1 MTIEKE
7 VDLFIPCCIDRL
19 SSQTA
24 FNLLKIFNKL
34 DVKYNYNYNQTCCG
48 QTAFKNGFW
57 DEAKE
62 IGEKFIRDFSN
73 KRYVVCPSASCVS
86 YVKNYYSK
94 LFYNTGL
101 HLENN
106 ELHDNIFELTD
117 FLVNMMRVTDI
128 GATFNH
134 TVTYHDSCSALRE
147 YGIREE
153 PRILLQHVQ
162 GLELIE
168 MDKTEECC
176 GFGGMFSMTFEP
188 ISVAMTQEKID
199 HALATGAEYIVSTD
213 MSCLANMEAY
223 IKKQK
228 LPIKTIHIVDV
239 LASGLD
245 KN

>member
-1 MTIEKE
+1 MIPEKE
-7 VDLFIPCCIDRL
+7 IDLFIPCCIDRL
-19 SSQTA
+19 SPQTA
-24 FNLLKIFNKL
+24 FNLLKIFKKL
-34 DVKYNYNYNQTCCG
+34 GVKFNYNHNQTCCG

-57 DEAKE
+57 DDAKE
-62 IGEKFIRDFSN
+62 IGEKFILDFNN
-73 KRYVVCPSASCVS
+73 KRYVVCPSMSCVS
-86 YVKNYYSK
+86 YIKNYYGN

-106 ELHDNIFELTD
+106 ALHDNIFELTD

-128 GATFNH
+128 GAKFNH
-134 TVTYHDSCSALRE
+134 SVTYHDSCSALRE

-153 PRILLQHVQ
+153 PRILLKNVQ

-188 ISVAMTQEKID
+188 ISTALTQEKINN
-199 HALATGAEYIVSTD
+199 AIATGAEYIVSAD
-213 MSCLANMEAY
+213 MSCLANMDAY
-223 IKKQK
+223 IKKHK
-228 LPIKTIHIVDV
+228 LQIRVIHIVDV

-245 KN
+245 KY

>member
-1 MTIEKE
+1 MTLEKE
-7 VDLFIPCCIDRL
+7 VDIFIPCCVDRL
-19 SSQTA
+19 APQTA
-24 FNLLKIFNKL
+24 FNLLKIFQKL
-34 DVKYNYNYNQTCCG
+34 NVKINYNYNQTCCG

-73 KRYVVCPSASCVS
+73 KRYVVAPSARCVS

-134 TVTYHDSCSALRE
+134 TVTFHDCCNALRE
-147 YGIREE
+147 YGIKEE
-153 PRILLQHVQ
+153 PRILLRHVK

-168 MDKTEECC
+168 MNKTEECC
-176 GFGGMFSMTFEP
+176 GFGGMFAMKFEP
-188 ISVAMTQEKID
+188 ISVAMTQEKIN

-213 MSCLANMEAY
+213 MTCLANMDTY
-223 IKKQK
+223 IKKHE

-239 LASGLD
+239 LASGL
-245 KN
+245 K